1 MPPLY
6 GDVLEIEDTE
16 KAKHKHTK
24 PKAIRTNVQKRK
36 ADTFEVSD
44 DDSNDTGEKRKNCD
58 LFLSIILNKLGLSW
72 AKLSSSWDYALLQ
85 L

>member
-1 MPPLY
+1 MPSLY
-6 GDVLEIEDTE
+6 DDVLEDTE

-58 LFLSIILNKLGLSW
+58 LFLSIIVNL
-72 AKLSSSWDYALLQ
+72 
-85 L
+85 